1 MWYGANNGEEG
12 VRAAPVPPFQGLA
25 AKMVVSLWKCI
36 SQREEWKK
44 YEEQPTSNK
53 VRDREG
59 GAPDS
64 EAGVSLQP
72 WRAKAAAGKMLAV
85 FGPT

>member
-1 MWYGANNGEEG
+1 MKMHFTKGG
-12 VRAAPVPPFQGLA
+12 V
-25 AKMVVSLWKCI
+25 
-36 SQREEWKK
+36 KK

-72 WRAKAAAGKMLAV
+72 VESQGCSRENVGSFWSHLS
-85 FGPT
+85 